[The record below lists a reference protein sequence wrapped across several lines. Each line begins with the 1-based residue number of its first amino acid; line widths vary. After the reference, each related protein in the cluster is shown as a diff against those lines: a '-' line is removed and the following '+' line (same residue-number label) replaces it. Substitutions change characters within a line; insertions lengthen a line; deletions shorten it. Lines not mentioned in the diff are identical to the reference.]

1 MTYAGQFKSI
11 FRLLLIAGST
21 VLTMKVLTATA
32 TAAKLVL
39 ALPHAE
45 IAQSNG
51 FSDQERRIILDV
63 LDAVD
68 QNVGG
73 DDRGNGAKNNGKG
86 KGSGKGKDGL
96 PPGIAMKLERGG
108 TLPPGIAKR
117 DLPADLRSRLPY
129 RSDAIRQIV
138 GSDVVLIEKG
148 TDIILDVIR
157 GVVRN

>member
-1 MTYAGQFKSI
+1 MMYFDQLKSI
-11 FRLLLIAGST
+11 AKPLLLAGST
-21 VLTMKVLTATA
+21 LLAVMVLTATA
-32 TAAKLVL
+32 AASKPAAAPVY
-39 ALPHAE
+39 E
-45 IAQSNG
+45 IAQSGG
-51 FSDQERRIILDV
+51 FSQEERRIIYDV

-68 QNVGG
+68 RNIG
-73 DDRGNGAKNNGKG
+73 DDENRGKG
-86 KGSGKGKDGL
+86 GKNKGNGKGKDGL

-157 GVVRN
+157 DVVRD

>member
-1 MTYAGQFKSI
+1 MMYFDQFKSI
-11 FRLLLIAGST
+11 AKPLLLAGST
-21 VLTMKVLTATA
+21 LLAVMVLTATA
-32 TAAKLVL
+32 AASKPAAAPVY
-39 ALPHAE
+39 E
-45 IAQSNG
+45 IAQSGG
-51 FSDQERRIILDV
+51 FSQEERRIIYDV

-68 QNVGG
+68 RNIG
-73 DDRGNGAKNNGKG
+73 DDENRGKG
-86 KGSGKGKDGL
+86 GKNKGNGKGKDGL

-157 GVVRN
+157 DVVRD

>member
-1 MTYAGQFKSI
+1 MMYFDQFKSI
-11 FRLLLIAGST
+11 AKPLLLAGST
-21 VLTMKVLTATA
+21 LLAVMVLTATA
-32 TAAKLVL
+32 AASKPAAEPVY
-39 ALPHAE
+39 E
-45 IAQSNG
+45 IAQSGG
-51 FSDQERRIILDV
+51 FSQEERRIIYDV

-68 QNVGG
+68 RNIG
-73 DDRGNGAKNNGKG
+73 DDENRGKG
-86 KGSGKGKDGL
+86 GKNKGNGKGKDGL

-157 GVVRN
+157 DVVRD

>member
-1 MTYAGQFKSI
+1 MMYFDQFKSI
-11 FRLLLIAGST
+11 AKPLLLAGST
-21 VLTMKVLTATA
+21 LLAVMVLTATA
-32 TAAKLVL
+32 AASKPAAAPVY
-39 ALPHAE
+39 E
-45 IAQSNG
+45 IAQSGG
-51 FSDQERRIILDV
+51 FSQEERRIIYDV

-68 QNVGG
+68 RNIG
-73 DDRGNGAKNNGKG
+73 DDENRGKG
-86 KGSGKGKDGL
+86 GKNKGNGKGKDGL

-117 DLPADLRSRLPY
+117 DLPVDLRSRLPY

-157 GVVRN
+157 DVVRD

>member
-1 MTYAGQFKSI
+1 MMYFDQFKSI
-11 FRLLLIAGST
+11 AKPLLLAGST
-21 VLTMKVLTATA
+21 LLAVMVLTATA
-32 TAAKLVL
+32 AASKPAAAPVY
-39 ALPHAE
+39 E

-51 FSDQERRIILDV
+51 FSEQERRVILDV

-68 QNVGG
+68 RNIG
-73 DDRGNGAKNNGKG
+73 DDENRGKGGKSKDNGNGQ
-86 KGSGKGKDGL
+86 DGL

-117 DLPADLRSRLPY
+117 DLPADLQSRLPY

-138 GSDVVLIEKG
+138 GNDVVLIEKG

-157 GVVRN
+157 DVVRN

>member
-1 MTYAGQFKSI
+1 MYFDQFKSI
-11 FRLLLIAGST
+11 AKPLLLAGST
-21 VLTMKVLTATA
+21 LLAVMVLTATA
-32 TAAKLVL
+32 AASKPAAAPVY
-39 ALPHAE
+39 E
-45 IAQSNG
+45 IAQSGG
-51 FSDQERRIILDV
+51 FSQEERRIIYDV

-68 QNVGG
+68 RNIG
-73 DDRGNGAKNNGKG
+73 DDENRGKG
-86 KGSGKGKDGL
+86 GKNKGNGKGKDGL

-157 GVVRN
+157 DVVRD

>member
-1 MTYAGQFKSI
+1 MTYVGQFKSI
-11 FRLLLIAGST
+11 AKPLLIAGST
-21 VLTMKVLTATA
+21 VLVVTVLNV
-32 TAAKLVL
+32 TAAAAKPIPMQ
-39 ALPHAE
+39 AAPRAE

-51 FSDQERRIILDV
+51 FSEQERRVILDV

-73 DDRGNGAKNNGKG
+73 DDDRGRGFKNKG
-86 KGSGKGKDGL
+86 NGKGKDGL

-157 GVVRN
+157 DVVRN

>member
-1 MTYAGQFKSI
+1 MMYFDQLKSI
-11 FRLLLIAGST
+11 AKPLLLAGST
-21 VLTMKVLTATA
+21 LLAVMVLTATA
-32 TAAKLVL
+32 AASKP
-39 ALPHAE
+39 AAAPIYE
-45 IAQSNG
+45 IAQSGG
-51 FSDQERRIILDV
+51 FSQEERRIIYDV

-68 QNVGG
+68 RNIG
-73 DDRGNGAKNNGKG
+73 DDENRGKGGKSKGNGKD
-86 KGSGKGKDGL
+86 KDGL

-157 GVVRN
+157 DVVRN

>member
-1 MTYAGQFKSI
+1 MTYVGEFKSI
-11 FRLLLIAGST
+11 AKPLLIVGST
-21 VLTMKVLTATA
+21 MLAVTVLSV
-32 TAAKLVL
+32 TAAAAKPTPMQV
-39 ALPHAE
+39 APRAE

-51 FSDQERRIILDV
+51 FSEQERRIILDV

-68 QNVGG
+68 QNIAG
-73 DDRGNGAKNNGKG
+73 DDRGKGGKNKDNGKG
-86 KGSGKGKDGL
+86 KNGL

-157 GVVRN
+157 DVVRN